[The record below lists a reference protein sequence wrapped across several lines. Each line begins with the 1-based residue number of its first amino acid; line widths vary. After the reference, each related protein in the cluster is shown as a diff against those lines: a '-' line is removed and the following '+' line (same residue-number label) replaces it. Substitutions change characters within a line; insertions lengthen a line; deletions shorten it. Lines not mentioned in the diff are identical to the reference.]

1 MDFMSF
7 RKAVATR
14 FATLCSFPLYR
25 TGVSGDEMWKTY
37 LESFPEG
44 TNPIFRKRREYD
56 CSCCRQFIKSIGN
69 CVAISS
75 DGELHSIWDVKVED
89 EFQVVADAMSSVVKA
104 HAIVNLFRTDSN
116 TAGTDRT
123 FEQMVDN
130 LHTWNHFFVN
140 IPQEFVMRRNMD
152 TFLGER
158 RTDKEMLA
166 RALTSITIEACDDVL
181 ELIANNA
188 LYRGSQYVE
197 SIGKFREELLDAKG
211 KEIEKHAWMRSVV
224 LPQSVSRIRNT
235 AIGTLLVDISEGREL
250 NAAVKSFEDKVA
262 PYNYQRTTAVVSKR
276 MIDDAKK
283 KVEEL
288 GITSALE
295 RRVATLDDIFI
306 DNLLFVDRSSPNVAF
321 QDVFDTLGGEVKES
335 IKKSSVVMPVEDF
348 IMNVVPLAQKLE
360 VAFEN
365 THKNNLVALI
375 TAADPTAKQ
384 LFKWDNPFSWSYNG
398 EFADSIKERVK
409 AAGGNVS
416 GDVCCRLAWFN
427 YDDLDLHMVEP
438 NYHLNFANRSFTSLN
453 GGRLDVD
460 MNAGMG
466 NTREPVENIFY
477 KNSRD
482 MRDGTYTLFVH
493 SFSKRENTNVGFEV
507 EVDVFGKMYT
517 FTYDK
522 PMRRDERVEVAKIMR
537 SAGNITVLP
546 LLPHSE
552 RQQMVWGIKTQT
564 FQQVRCMMLSPN
576 CWGQNEIGQKHFF
589 FMLDSCKSDMALR
602 GFYNEFLRS
611 ELSTNRKVFEM
622 VGSKMQVDEA
632 NNGLYGIG
640 FTKGRNDTLVI
651 CVDGKQ
657 CYTVQF

>member
-1 MDFMSF
+1 MDFIAF

-166 RALTSITIEACDDVL
+166 RALTSITVEACDDVL
-181 ELIANNA
+181 ELITTNS

-197 SIGKFREELLDAKG
+197 AIGQFREELLNSKG
-211 KEIEKHAWMRSVV
+211 KDIERYSWMRSVL

-235 AIGTLLVDISEGREL
+235 AIGTLLVDLSEGREL

-276 MIDDAKK
+276 IFEIVKHVIRVRLDERKRAETERQNRDAKDKLRQILAEK
-283 KVEEL
+283 KEAGLRDKSVEEL
-288 GITSALE
+288 EAM
-295 RRVATLDDIFI
+295 
-306 DNLLFVDRSSPNVAF
+306 
-321 QDVFDTLGGEVKES
+321 
-335 IKKSSVVMPVEDF
+335 IK
-348 IMNVVPLAQKLE
+348 
-360 VAFEN
+360 
-365 THKNNLVALI
+365 
-375 TAADPTAKQ
+375 
-384 LFKWDNPFSWSYNG
+384 
-398 EFADSIKERVK
+398 
-409 AAGGNVS
+409 
-416 GDVCCRLAWFN
+416 
-427 YDDLDLHMVEP
+427 
-438 NYHLNFANRSFTSLN
+438 
-453 GGRLDVD
+453 
-460 MNAGMG
+460 GM
-466 NTREPVENIFY
+466 
-477 KNSRD
+477 
-482 MRDGTYTLFVH
+482 
-493 SFSKRENTNVGFEV
+493 
-507 EVDVFGKMYT
+507 
-517 FTYDK
+517 
-522 PMRRDERVEVAKIMR
+522 
-537 SAGNITVLP
+537 
-546 LLPHSE
+546 
-552 RQQMVWGIKTQT
+552 
-564 FQQVRCMMLSPN
+564 
-576 CWGQNEIGQKHFF
+576 
-589 FMLDSCKSDMALR
+589 
-602 GFYNEFLRS
+602 
-611 ELSTNRKVFEM
+611 
-622 VGSKMQVDEA
+622 
-632 NNGLYGIG
+632 
-640 FTKGRNDTLVI
+640 
-651 CVDGKQ
+651 
-657 CYTVQF
+657 